1 MEIEERSV
9 TKVHADLQRIFT
21 NGYFVVIRVYSSD
34 ELFVGQI
41 TELDLEGGKLTIGK
55 WGELK
60 ELSIED
66 ISSTEVPGHQ
76 Y

>member
-1 MEIEERSV
+1 MEIEERNV
-9 TKVHADLQRIFT
+9 MNVHADLQRIFM

-41 TELDLEGGKLTIGK
+41 TELDLDSGKLTIGK

-60 ELSIED
+60 QLEIED
-66 ISSTEVPGHQ
+66 ISSTEVPGHH
-76 Y
+76 